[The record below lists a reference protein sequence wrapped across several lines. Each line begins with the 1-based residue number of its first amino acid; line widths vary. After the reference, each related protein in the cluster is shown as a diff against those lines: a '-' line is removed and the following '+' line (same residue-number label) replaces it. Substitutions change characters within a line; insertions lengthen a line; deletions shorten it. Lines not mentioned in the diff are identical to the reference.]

1 MHLAKRRKRS
11 KEVMGH
17 LVDRHLLQRTNT
29 ILMLGMVW
37 GALAICALGA
47 LAFDVALWFGR

>member
-1 MHLAKRRKRS
+1 VLGR
-11 KEVMGH
+11 
-17 LVDRHLLQRTNT
+17 LVDKHFLQRTNT

>member
-1 MHLAKRRKRS
+1 M
-11 KEVMGH
+11 MGH

-37 GALAICALGA
+37 GGLAIWALGA
-47 LAFDVALWFGR
+47 LAFDVALWLGR